1 MPSRPAM
8 TRSVVGLFG
17 LAIGL
22 VSGTCTNSLAR
33 NYNIQNRSA
42 AEGICFFEYCNL
54 AGATNLQTTGTQ
66 RRTPRDGRMGMPC
79 HPVESTPPM
88 AACSKRSLTP
98 GNLVQTARSPPDAPD
113 AHAKWAA

>member
-88 AACSKRSLTP
+88 AA
-98 GNLVQTARSPPDAPD
+98 
-113 AHAKWAA
+113 

>member
-1 MPSRPAM
+1 M

-66 RRTPRDGRMGMPC
+66 RRTPRDGRMGTPC
-79 HPVESTPPM
+79 HAVEYTLPM
-88 AACSKRSLTP
+88 ACAGR
-98 GNLVQTARSPPDAPD
+98 VRA
-113 AHAKWAA
+113 